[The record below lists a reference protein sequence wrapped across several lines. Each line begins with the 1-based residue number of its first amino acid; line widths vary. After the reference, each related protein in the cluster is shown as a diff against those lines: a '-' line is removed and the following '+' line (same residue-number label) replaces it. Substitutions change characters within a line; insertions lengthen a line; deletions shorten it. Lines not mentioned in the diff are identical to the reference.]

1 MSVIDDSRVL
11 LQDIV
16 APDLKAITTRLE
28 AFEAN
33 TKQRFDAVEA
43 NMKQRFDAVEKLA
56 EARHDLLILRM
67 DTASAATDAKFAALL
82 AAIEARF
89 AAADAKS
96 DAIIRGQNIDRRLE
110 QLEAARTKDT
120 SSEERHA

>member
-1 MSVIDDSRVL
+1 MSVIDDSRIL

-16 APDLKAITTRLE
+16 APALNAIATRLD
-28 AFEAN
+28 AF
-33 TKQRFDAVEA
+33 EA
-43 NMKQRFDAVEKLA
+43 NMKQRFDSVEKLA

-89 AAADAKS
+89 AAADAKF

-110 QLEAARTKDT
+110 SLEADRAKNTP
-120 SSEERHA
+120 SEERHV